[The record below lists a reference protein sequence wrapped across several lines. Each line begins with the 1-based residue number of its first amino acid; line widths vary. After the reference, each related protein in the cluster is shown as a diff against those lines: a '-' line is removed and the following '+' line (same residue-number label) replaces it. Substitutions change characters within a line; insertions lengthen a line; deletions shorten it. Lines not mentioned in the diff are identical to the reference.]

1 MEQQVKQLAVP
12 SLTPA
17 QVEELLNYANE
28 LPTKYGLFIINK
40 IQDAALKLE
49 KAESENVD

>member
-1 MEQQVKQLAVP
+1 MEQPKQLPVP
-12 SLTPA
+12 ALTPA

-28 LPTKYGLFIINK
+28 LPTKFGLFIINK

-49 KAESENVD
+49 KAESEKVD